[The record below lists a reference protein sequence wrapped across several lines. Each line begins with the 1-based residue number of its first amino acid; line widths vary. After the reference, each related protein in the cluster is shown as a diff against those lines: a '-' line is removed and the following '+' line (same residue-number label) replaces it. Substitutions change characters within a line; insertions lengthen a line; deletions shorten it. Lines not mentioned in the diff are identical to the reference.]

1 MSDELP
7 HLDEKGAAHMVD
19 VGAKDETHRVAVA
32 ESFVRLAPETVA
44 LLREGRVK
52 KGDAL
57 AVARIAG
64 IAASKKTSDL
74 IPLAHPLSITRVAVD
89 VEVEDEGVHIVA
101 RVETRGR
108 TGVEMEALTS
118 ASVAALSL
126 YDMIK
131 RYERGATIERVRL
144 LEKSG
149 GQRGDYRRDD

>member
-7 HLDEKGAAHMVD
+7 HLDSSGAAHMVD
-19 VGAKDETHRVAVA
+19 VGGKDETHRAAVA
-32 ESFVRLAPETVA
+32 EAFVRLGPDTVA

-64 IAASKKTSDL
+64 IAASKKTPDL
-74 IPLAHPLSITRVAVD
+74 IPLAHPLAITKVSVD
-89 VEVEDEGVHIVA
+89 VNVEDEGVAITA

-108 TGVEMEALTS
+108 TGVEMEALTA

-131 RYERGATIERVRL
+131 AYERGATIERVRL

-149 GQRGDYRRDD
+149 GTRGDYRRTS

>member
-7 HLDEKGAAHMVD
+7 HLDDKGAAHMVD
-19 VGAKDETHRVAVA
+19 VGDKEETHRVAVA
-32 ESFVRLAPETVA
+32 EAFVRLAPDTIA

-64 IAASKKTSDL
+64 ISASKKTSDL
-74 IPLAHPLSITRVAVD
+74 IPLAHPLAITRVAVD
-89 VEVEDEGVHIVA
+89 VDVRDDGVQIVS

-131 RYERGATIERVRL
+131 RYERGATIERIRL

-149 GQRGDYRRDD
+149 GQRGDFRRDG

>member
-74 IPLAHPLSITRVAVD
+74 IPLAHPLAITRVAVD

-131 RYERGATIERVRL
+131 RYERGATIERLRL

>member
-1 MSDELP
+1 MTDELP
-7 HLDEKGAAHMVD
+7 HLDEHGAAHMVD
-19 VGAKDETHRVAVA
+19 VGDKEESHRVAVA
-32 ESFVRLAPETVA
+32 EAFVRLNAETVA

-74 IPLAHPLSITRVAVD
+74 IPLAHPLAITRVAVD
-89 VEVEDEGVHIVA
+89 VDVQDDGVRIEA

-108 TGVEMEALTS
+108 TGVEMEALTA

-131 RYERGATIERVRL
+131 RYERGATIECVRL
-144 LEKSG
+144 LEKTG
-149 GQRGDYRRDD
+149 GVRGDFRRAR

>member
-19 VGAKDETHRVAVA
+19 VGDKEETHRIAVA
-32 ESFVRLAPETVA
+32 EAFVRLQPDTVA

-64 IAASKKTSDL
+64 ISASKKTSDL
-74 IPLAHPLSITRVAVD
+74 IPLAHPLAITRVAVD
-89 VEVEDEGVHIVA
+89 VDVQDEGVRIVS
-101 RVETRGR
+101 RVETHGR

-131 RYERGATIERVRL
+131 RYERGATIERIRL

-149 GQRGDYRRDD
+149 GQRGDFSRSE